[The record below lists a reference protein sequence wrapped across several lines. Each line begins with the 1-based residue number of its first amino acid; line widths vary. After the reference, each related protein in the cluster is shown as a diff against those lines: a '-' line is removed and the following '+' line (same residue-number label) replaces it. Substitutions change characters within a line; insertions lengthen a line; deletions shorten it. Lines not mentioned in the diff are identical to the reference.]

1 MKDYFKQLLQLFRKH
16 YAEHKNTYI
25 SLMFALFGIPLL
37 FAYVSKNSVT
47 AATLY
52 VTMVFV
58 SMAVVLHVSTMRLR
72 ARRDFILT
80 NTLPVSTAANYCF
93 ILLNSVVVAFVLVA
107 VCYFPALAIA
117 KAVYPPTPEFDW
129 VFSDIIFLSNY
140 HTYFGILG
148 THAMLLIVNLIGG
161 RRIFITYLVAILIAI
176 VVQIAIGRYI
186 GVEYRESY
194 KLVGNILIIFVAW
207 IGGYFILRN
216 YQIRS

>member
-25 SLMFALFGIPLL
+25 SLMLALFGIPLL

-58 SMAVVLHVSTMRLR
+58 SMAVVLHVSTMGLR

-80 NTLPVSTAANYCF
+80 NTLPVSTAVNYCF

-129 VFSDIIFLSNY
+129 AYDVFFGNCR
-140 HTYFGILG
+140 TYLGILA
-148 THAMLLIVNLIGG
+148 THGVLLIVNLVGKK
-161 RRIFITYLVAILIAI
+161 RIFLTYLVALLLAMA
-176 VVQIAIGRYI
+176 VQFMINEYVA
-186 GVEYRESY
+186 VEWRENA
-194 KLVGNILIIFVAW
+194 KLVGNILLIFVAW